1 MTVIHVWMRSLKL
14 SIWVEIFV
22 GRGSKWLRR
31 FWLKM
36 DVFKHT
42 LNTYFHAA
50 SGQIYSIFLKEQFF
64 KVKPSP
70 LHIVVV
76 LRGVRD
82 KLAFNENRA

>member
-1 MTVIHVWMRSLKL
+1 
-14 SIWVEIFV
+14 
-22 GRGSKWLRR
+22 
-31 FWLKM
+31 M